1 MKLKSISFLFLLAS
15 VFFSCTS
22 DSDTPK
28 KVASH
33 FLEAMEK
40 RDYNDAMSCSTRST
54 QKLLTQLQR
63 LEELTGENDAVKPNK
78 VTIVSEEIQG
88 DKAVVYF
95 KEEGNELQQ
104 RISLKRIADE
114 KNNKVW
120 KVDLLKEELQL
131 NRDAGLE
138 SMPES
143 KENNKMPV

>member
-88 DKAVVYF
+88 DKAIVYF

-143 KENNKMPV
+143 NDNNKMPV

>member
-28 KVASH
+28 KVASQ

-40 RDYNDAMSCSTRST
+40 RNYEEAMSYSTRST